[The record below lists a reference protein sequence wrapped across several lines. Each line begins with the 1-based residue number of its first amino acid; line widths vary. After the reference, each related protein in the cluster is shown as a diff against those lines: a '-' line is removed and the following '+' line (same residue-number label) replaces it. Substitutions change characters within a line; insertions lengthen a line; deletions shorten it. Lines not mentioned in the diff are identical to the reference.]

1 MKSVYIIVTYGKG
14 RNIHHD
20 QLWFESREDARA
32 FAKKV
37 LDPDESVSRYTIYG
51 E

>member
-1 MKSVYIIVTYGKG
+1 MKKVYVIVTYGRG
-14 RNIHHD
+14 RNIRHD
-20 QLWFESREDARA
+20 QLWFGSREDAKD
-32 FAKKV
+32 FAKCF